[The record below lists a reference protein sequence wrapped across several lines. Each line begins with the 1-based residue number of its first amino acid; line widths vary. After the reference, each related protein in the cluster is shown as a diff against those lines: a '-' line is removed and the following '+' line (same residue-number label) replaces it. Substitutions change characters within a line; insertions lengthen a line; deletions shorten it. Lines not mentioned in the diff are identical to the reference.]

1 MGKGKIE
8 AEMKYRELLN
18 NPIRLFGFAFPYFF
32 VIILLAGIF
41 YVKNLDTISF
51 NSIPISYIDS
61 LNIDRDI
68 EQKRGGIMPAVELN
82 RVLNPTEEMIRKGKE
97 LYDANCQSC
106 HGSGGKGD
114 GPAGVAMNPNPRN
127 FLDTNG
133 WTIGRTFPD
142 LYKTLQEGIIK
153 NGMAAYEYMPPS
165 DRIDIILYLRTFT
178 DFPEITNDQLSQLD
192 ATYNLSA
199 GATMPNQIPVKK
211 SVKILVSEF
220 NGSDTF
226 SELLFYIKSDGS
238 QVGARLLNE
247 YSYSPERIAGQ
258 VLKGEISMRLD
269 EFIKTVSHDPLASG
283 FKTSVVSLSKSEWN
297 ELHKFLLES
306 RNLRKS

>member
-238 QVGARLLNE
+238 EVGARLLNE